1 MRPKADRNLMFGR
14 YHYSVPL
21 STYAP
26 CQYVVSCGEGASQST
41 RTRKNA
47 NATKRA
53 PKGEGRREGRLLVG
67 PEANILAC
75 ATSLAALHRRAW
87 NCPEGAENTAI
98 ARKGLKSLSA
108 SLAVIKELASVHRH
122 AFDPL
127 MAALGTS
134 DSGLFVHNC
143 GSLVCTMASR
153 ICIASAVPS
162 ASPFSKS
169 WAVCPIVLVT
179 GAIHRTLAC
188 RTLAS
193 V

>member
-1 MRPKADRNLMFGR
+1 MGRPHLGHATTRVHHAAEKPAVRNDREDRGNFGIIR
-14 YHYSVPL
+14 SPIR
-21 STYAP
+21 
-26 CQYVVSCGEGASQST
+26 ASIPPDRS
-41 RTRKNA
+41 
-47 NATKRA
+47 
-53 PKGEGRREGRLLVG
+53 EHFLV
-67 PEANILAC
+67 C

-122 AFDPL
+122 VFDPL

-179 GAIHRTLAC
+179 WAIHRTLAW
-188 RTLAS
+188 RTLVS